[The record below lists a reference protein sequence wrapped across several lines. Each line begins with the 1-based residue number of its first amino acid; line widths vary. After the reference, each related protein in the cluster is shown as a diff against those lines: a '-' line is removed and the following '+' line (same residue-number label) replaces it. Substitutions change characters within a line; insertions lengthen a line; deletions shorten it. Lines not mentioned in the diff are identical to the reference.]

1 MLVGSKTMITK
12 KEERAEVVTTRLS
25 TNNSSNKVDHPKWEA
40 KASPLVFKD
49 SNNSNSS
56 SSSSNSNSNSNSNSK
71 LEESSLPHRVADGPT
86 KPLAVDGAEAL
97 HNPVDGKEVKRPSLH
112 TERKKRG

>member
-49 SNNSNSS
+49 SNSNSS
-56 SSSSNSNSNSNSNSK
+56 SSSNSK

>member
-1 MLVGSKTMITK
+1 MITK

-49 SNNSNSS
+49 SNSS
-56 SSSSNSNSNSNSNSK
+56 SNSK

-97 HNPVDGKEVKRPSLH
+97 HNPVDGKEVKRPPLH
-112 TERKKRG
+112 KERKKRG